1 MARPLGATPLRRAGP
16 AAAGA
21 VPGRWPLRGRES
33 PQDRPPGRGAQCA
46 FTASNE
52 RGHRRVISLYTLLM
66 GTVFTLIDYCH
77 TSTTTAAF
85 RRLSQASPRRTTRP
99 TDLRVSRPQS
109 VLATS
114 LGYSTPSEP
123 IIPPTNS
130 SASPKFTRWQQAAF
144 TASQRSHIETLL
156 QGHNRSHDHELLHQR
171 HVPRA
176 HASPLRRPWPETS
189 THQGRHG
196 DAAVEAAR

>member
-1 MARPLGATPLRRAGP
+1 MLWSGRRGARPLAASGA
-16 AAAGA
+16 
-21 VPGRWPLRGRES
+21 LRGRES

-52 RGHRRVISLYTLLM
+52 RGHRRVTSLYALLM
-66 GTVFTLIDYCH
+66 GPVFTLIDYCH

-99 TDLRVSRPQS
+99 TDLRVSRPQT

-130 SASPKFTRWQQAAF
+130 SASPKFTRCQQAAF
-144 TASQRSHIETLL
+144 TASNCSHTE
-156 QGHNRSHDHELLHQR
+156 SHL
-171 HVPRA
+171 
-176 HASPLRRPWPETS
+176 
-189 THQGRHG
+189 QGRHRAHDRDLLQQRDTPREQASSLRPPRPATSIRQG
-196 DAAVEAAR
+196 HLGGAPAAAAR

>member
-1 MARPLGATPLRRAGP
+1 MLWSGRRGARPLAASGA
-16 AAAGA
+16 
-21 VPGRWPLRGRES
+21 LRGRES

-52 RGHRRVISLYTLLM
+52 RGHRRVISLYTIFM

-99 TDLRVSRPQS
+99 TDRRVSRPHT

-114 LGYSTPSEP
+114 LGCSTPSEP
-123 IIPPTNS
+123 TIPSTS
-130 SASPKFTRWQQAAF
+130 SSPSPKFTRCRQAAC
-144 TASQRSHIETLL
+144 TASNRSHTETSL
-156 QGHNRSHDHELLHQR
+156 QGHNCTYDRVLLQQSN
-171 HVPRA
+171 PP
-176 HASPLRRPWPETS
+176 SIRP
-189 THQGRHG
+189 
-196 DAAVEAAR
+196 

>member
-1 MARPLGATPLRRAGP
+1 MLWSGRRGARPLAASGA
-16 AAAGA
+16 
-21 VPGRWPLRGRES
+21 LRGRES

-52 RGHRRVISLYTLLM
+52 RGHRRVTSLYALLM
-66 GTVFTLIDYCH
+66 GPVFTLIDYCH

-99 TDLRVSRPQS
+99 TDRRVSRPHT

-130 SASPKFTRWQQAAF
+130 SASPKFTRCRQAAC
-144 TASQRSHIETLL
+144 TASNRSHTETSL
-156 QGHNRSHDHELLHQR
+156 QGHNCTYDRALLQQSN
-171 HVPRA
+171 PP
-176 HASPLRRPWPETS
+176 SIRP
-189 THQGRHG
+189 
-196 DAAVEAAR
+196 

>member
-1 MARPLGATPLRRAGP
+1 MLWSGRRGARPLAASGA
-16 AAAGA
+16 
-21 VPGRWPLRGRES
+21 LRGRES

-52 RGHRRVISLYTLLM
+52 RGHRRVISLYTLFM

-99 TDLRVSRPQS
+99 TDLRVSRPQT

-123 IIPPTNS
+123 IFLPTNS
-130 SASPKFTRWQQAAF
+130 SASPKFTRCRQAAC
-144 TASQRSHIETLL
+144 TASNRSHTETSL
-156 QGHNRSHDHELLHQR
+156 QGHNCTYDRVLLQQSNPPSIRS
-171 HVPRA
+171 
-176 HASPLRRPWPETS
+176 
-189 THQGRHG
+189 
-196 DAAVEAAR
+196 